1 MDKKRELKKM
11 SVEML
16 ERVEKVKS
24 FELPERLSVTK
35 LARSSEWRSSLQE
48 KEILEIL
55 DRTETIGIMLS
66 LEAFEGIQMYIK
78 ELEAEIELME
88 HEKEILQVQTI
99 VESRKDY
106 TNYLSGKEL
115 EDAALQLL
123 DEGTAQVRGILNDD
137 SNN

>member
-1 MDKKRELKKM
+1 M